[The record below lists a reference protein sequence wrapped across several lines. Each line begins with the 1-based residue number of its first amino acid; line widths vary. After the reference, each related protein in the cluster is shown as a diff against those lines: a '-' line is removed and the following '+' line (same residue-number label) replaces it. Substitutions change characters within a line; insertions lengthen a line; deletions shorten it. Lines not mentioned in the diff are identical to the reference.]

1 MQFPNALGE
10 QTIDIKGWSKGPET
24 NLLAYFF
31 FVCFQSIEEC
41 LEKNKIN
48 GKCMQGDL

>member
-31 FVCFQSIEEC
+31 FCLLSIYRGVSR
-41 LEKNKIN
+41 EKQDKW
-48 GKCMQGDL
+48 KMYAR